1 MSYRVTLLNATGALS
16 SVADYLYEQL
26 NSLSLQLADHF
37 ELNNIDVTIS
47 PFGHGD
53 VPQSGIGGYCLSP
66 YRVEVLLDTQRTDI
80 KPSLKTNW
88 LQCSRMNCIICFGC
102 EREKMGSLLERC

>member
-16 SVADYLYEQL
+16 PVADYLYEHL

-37 ELNNIDVTIS
+37 ELTNIDVTIS

-53 VPQSGIGGYCLSP
+53 APLLLKPLPSRSLARHSAHGYKN
-66 YRVEVLLDTQRTDI
+66 RH
-80 KPSLKTNW
+80 
-88 LQCSRMNCIICFGC
+88 
-102 EREKMGSLLERC
+102 

>member
-37 ELNNIDVTIS
+37 ELNNIC
-47 PFGHGD
+47 HH
-53 VPQSGIGGYCLSP
+53 QSI
-66 YRVEVLLDTQRTDI
+66 
-80 KPSLKTNW
+80 W
-88 LQCSRMNCIICFGC
+88 SR
-102 EREKMGSLLERC
+102 